1 MRWRESLIARCCRR
15 ATRRSGL
22 VLVVAAVLLAVC
34 VRAQGG
40 RQDDRFSPEPVEVRI
55 GGSVYAIPRN
65 YLVHVSRNALAKDTD
80 VVVLLRALWPGLEPL
95 SPDNA
100 QLWKRRQPE
109 RQINIGLLIPPRD
122 GYSHIRGLM
131 ELRRTEPEHVE
142 YGLTRYRFLHFDYF
156 ASSDPKQREPDGD
169 PITLRCQDFPESTKA
184 HFEVERNCIVE
195 YPLTDGVGLHYRF
208 FMVNLEHWR
217 EIDAAVRSLV
227 DSFRQR
233 EPS

>member
-80 VVVLLRALWPGLEPL
+80 VVVLLRALWPGLESL

-109 RQINIGLLIPPRD
+109 RQIKHRAAHSATRWVQPYPR
-122 GYSHIRGLM
+122 
-131 ELRRTEPEHVE
+131 
-142 YGLTRYRFLHFDYF
+142 
-156 ASSDPKQREPDGD
+156 
-169 PITLRCQDFPESTKA
+169 
-184 HFEVERNCIVE
+184 
-195 YPLTDGVGLHYRF
+195 TDGASQ
-208 FMVNLEHWR
+208 
-217 EIDAAVRSLV
+217 D
-227 DSFRQR
+227 
-233 EPS
+233 